1 MEGSGQKDEDLNTKS
16 KKDEV
21 TKYFIKEIDIIQSII
36 NRMANNSFLIKGW
49 TITLVVG
56 SLLLKSE
63 PRMAWIA
70 IIPIIGFWGLD
81 AYFLRQER
89 LYRKL
94 YAWVIEN
101 RLSRNDYLLSMD
113 TIRFKDTVD
122 SSIRMMFSKTLFMFY
137 GAILVLTIVY
147 IILISDISIVIQW

>member
-1 MEGSGQKDEDLNTKS
+1 MEGVGDVDGGPIVKLNKDEATKC
-16 KKDEV
+16 
-21 TKYFIKEIDIIQSII
+21 FLKEIEIIQGVI

-49 TITLVVG
+49 TITLIVG
-56 SLLLKSE
+56 SLLFKSE
-63 PRMAWIA
+63 PIMAWIA

-101 RLSRNDYLLSMD
+101 RLLSNEHLFSMN
-113 TIRFKDTVD
+113 TNRFTEGVG
-122 SSIRMMFSKTLFMFY
+122 SSIRTMLSKTLLAFY
-137 GAILVLTIVY
+137 GGIMVLTVTY
-147 IILISDISIVIQW
+147 ILLISISPS